1 MRPRE
6 CFQTLVAVRFDE
18 LDPLRHVNN
27 AVYLAWL
34 EQAAIDHAERAGW
47 SGERQ
52 RELGGVFIARRHEID
67 YLQPA
72 TQHDVLLVTTWVDSL
87 TGARA
92 IRSFEIA
99 RVTAE
104 CAIAIPF
111 AGRLIPAGDFSPAS
125 RANAVLRARTEWA
138 FVDVTT
144 GRPRRIPTE
153 CIADFVFTDDTAG
166 PESAAVGRENP

>member
-1 MRPRE
+1 MTRPRA
-6 CFQTLVAVRFDE
+6 CFQTLVTVRFDE

-47 SGERQ
+47 PEERQ

-67 YLQPA
+67 YLRPA

-87 TGARA
+87 AGARA

-99 RVTAE
+99 RITPE
-104 CAIAIPF
+104 CADTIPF
-111 AGRLIPAGDFSPAS
+111 AGRLIPADRFTPAS
-125 RANAVLRARTEWA
+125 RADAVLRARTEWA
-138 FVDVTT
+138 FVDVVT
-144 GRPRRIPTE
+144 GRPRRIPAE
-153 CIADFVFTDDTAG
+153 CIADFVIEDGEPA
-166 PESAAVGRENP
+166 S